1 VQWSKLQWLVAAL
14 GVGLGF
20 GLQEIVANFVSG
32 IILLFERPI
41 RVGDTVTIGG
51 ITGTVARI
59 RIRATTLVDWD
70 RKEQIIPNK
79 TFVTQD
85 LTNWTL
91 SDSIVRLIVQ
101 VSVAYGSDIDAVH
114 DTLLKVAEDNDRVVE
129 DPAPAAF
136 CVGLNDGS
144 IDFELRVFIKD
155 VLDYMPLS
163 HELYAAIT
171 RALRDAGVVIPF
183 PQQDVHVRSLVES
196 KTPRD

>member
-1 VQWSKLQWLVAAL
+1 
-14 GVGLGF
+14 
-20 GLQEIVANFVSG
+20 
-32 IILLFERPI
+32 
-41 RVGDTVTIGG
+41 VTIGG

-171 RALRDAGVVIPF
+171 RALSAAGVVIPF
-183 PQQDVHVRSLVES
+183 PQQDVHIRSLVEP
-196 KTPRD
+196 KNE